1 MDRRV
6 KPGDDGARVAPLSGN
21 SSMLLIEADGKA
33 LLRSYGIATPESAVV
48 TDTAPALTGAGPWI
62 VKAQVPV
69 GGRGKAGG
77 VIRCDTQAA
86 VHAALSRLLGSQIK
100 GHGVHSCLIEAAVTD
115 ADEYYLSLMI
125 DPARYGV
132 RVTLLREGGVEVE
145 RVVDAAVRSRL
156 CAPDHAA
163 ICAAVHQ
170 LAADEPGD
178 RSAALIDAGEKLARL
193 FLQHELMLAEINPL
207 FLGPHGCI
215 AGDAKIVLDLNAVHR
230 QPELH
235 AMIERGS
242 AIYPDAVRKLRDG
255 FDYVEVDP
263 QGEIG
268 LLTTGAGLS
277 MMLIDET
284 TARGGRPMNFLDIRT
299 GLLRGDPTR
308 LTKTLGWISER
319 PSVRVVLVNIF
330 AGITDLA
337 EFANLLCTA
346 LERTPAL
353 KVPIVARIVGN
364 RFSEARDIFAQK
376 RPDIAVEE
384 NLTAAL
390 NHVDAILRGQ
400 AP

>member
-1 MDRRV
+1 
-6 KPGDDGARVAPLSGN
+6 
-21 SSMLLIEADGKA
+21 MLLIEADGKM
-33 LLRSYGIATPESAVV
+33 LLRSAGIATPQGIV
-48 TDTAPALTGAGPWI
+48 TTETSPPIAGAGPWI

-69 GGRGKAGG
+69 GGRGKVGG

-100 GHGVHSCLIEAAVTD
+100 GHGVHSCLVEAAVTD

-125 DPARYGV
+125 DPARYGM

-145 RVVDAAVRSRL
+145 QVADAAVRSRL

-163 ICAAVHQ
+163 ICAALRD
-170 LAADEPGD
+170 LAADEPSD
-178 RSAALIDAGEKLARL
+178 RSAALIDIGEKLARM
-193 FLQHELMLAEINPL
+193 FLQHELILAEINPL
-207 FLGPHGCI
+207 FLGSHGCV
-215 AGDAKIVLDLNAVHR
+215 AGDAKIVLDLNAVNR
-230 QPELH
+230 QSALQDL
-235 AMIERGS
+235 IERGS

-277 MMLIDET
+277 MMLIDEM

-299 GLLRGDPTR
+299 GLLRGDSTR

-337 EFANLLCTA
+337 EFADLLCTA

-353 KVPIVARIVGN
+353 QVPIVARIVGN
-364 RFSEARDIFAQK
+364 RFAEAREIFAQK
-376 RPDIAVEE
+376 RPDITVEE
-384 NLTAAL
+384 DLTAAL